1 MQLSMKAK
9 SFTFSDKFTIWD
21 EDGNDKY
28 YVVGSM
34 FGSGSHL
41 HIRDTNGNEVAS
53 IREKIITLKPKYYI
67 YVGEEQIGQIV
78 KETTLFKSKYKVSGV
93 DWVIKGDIDDHKYS
107 IMKDKVT
114 IVSVRRSGSLSLT
127 AMCLTSKMTRM
138 NFLRWQLCLP
148 SIWLHITANKYRKRK
163 LR

>member
-21 EDGNDKY
+21 GDGNDKY

-34 FGSGSHL
+34 FGTGSHL

-67 YVGEEQIGQIV
+67 YVGEEQIGQII
-78 KETTLFKSKYKVSGV
+78 KETTLLKPKYKVTGV
-93 DWVIKGDIDDHKYS
+93 DWVIKGDINDHKYS

-114 IVSVRRSGSLSLT
+114 IVSVKKKRFSLT
-127 AMCLTSKMTRM
+127 NSYVLDIE
-138 NFLRWQLCLP
+138 NDEDELP
-148 SIWLHITANKYRKRK
+148 ALAAVLAIDMVTYYGK
-163 LR
+163 

>member
-21 EDGNDKY
+21 EAGNDKY
-28 YVVGSM
+28 YVAGSM

-41 HIRDTNGNEVAS
+41 HIKDTNGNEVAS

-78 KETTLFKSKYKVSGV
+78 KETSLFKPRYKVSGV
-93 DWVIKGDIDDHKYS
+93 DWVIKGDIDEHKYS
-107 IMKDKVT
+107 IMKDKKT
-114 IVSVRRSGSLSLT
+114 IVSVKKKRFSLT
-127 AMCLTSKMTRM
+127 NSYVLDIEDDKDELAALAAVLAIDMVTYYGK
-138 NFLRWQLCLP
+138 
-148 SIWLHITANKYRKRK
+148 
-163 LR
+163 

>member
-114 IVSVRRSGSLSLT
+114 IVSVKKKRFSLT
-127 AMCLTSKMTRM
+127 NSYVLDIEDDKDE
-138 NFLRWQLCLP
+138 LP
-148 SIWLHITANKYRKRK
+148 ALAAVLAIDMVTYYGK
-163 LR
+163 